1 MIHTVS
7 RDWSRRYARMY
18 ASRWG
23 HGDPTLGVCFVL
35 MKEGEGKKKGEGK
48 KGEEK
53 GKITATKFRHKR
65 AA

>member
-1 MIHTVS
+1 
-7 RDWSRRYARMY
+7 MY

-48 KGEEK
+48 KGEGKKGEEK